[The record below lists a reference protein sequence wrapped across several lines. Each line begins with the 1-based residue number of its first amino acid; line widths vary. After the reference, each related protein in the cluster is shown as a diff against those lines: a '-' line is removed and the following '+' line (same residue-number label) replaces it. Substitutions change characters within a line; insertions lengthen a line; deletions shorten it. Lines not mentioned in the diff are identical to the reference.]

1 MIGKRRNKKGTFTQ
15 THPNNRVCV
24 EVEQNNRVCV
34 EVEQNNRV
42 CVEIEQNNTFL
53 RVRPECDLLKTISNL
68 RLNFFNKQM
77 YCNDHLHYSRLRKN
91 FYIHEIALT
100 KEV

>member
-1 MIGKRRNKKGTFTQ
+1 MIGKRRNKKGKFTQ
-15 THPNNRVCV
+15 THPNNKV
-24 EVEQNNRVCV
+24 EVEQNKSLD
-34 EVEQNNRV
+34 
-42 CVEIEQNNTFL
+42 NTIL
-53 RVRPECDLLKTISNL
+53 EVRPGCDLLKAISNL

-77 YCNDHLHYSRLRKN
+77 YCNDHLHYSRLRKE